1 MLRQITSRFV
11 SKWLILLV
19 DIGIVSASFTLASL
33 ARFNFEFNYVDPRL
47 FKYHLA
53 TVIFFRL
60 LGFLIFQ
67 SYSGIVRHTSLEDIK
82 SLLKA
87 LLFSSIMLM
96 IVSYIGHEYDIIEV
110 KIPYSILLIGFFIAM
125 FSLTV
130 SRFMVKSVYEKL
142 ISSYKE
148 EMPVIVYG
156 AGHLGR
162 ITKNSLYND
171 KKYRYKII
179 AYLDD
184 NPQLNG
190 KSIEGIPVH
199 NRRSELKNYIERQ
212 QLSYPKLE
220 LIFAVQSISPT
231 QRNLI
236 IDELLETSVPVRIL
250 PPIKQ
255 WMNGE
260 LRANQ
265 IHQVKIEDLLQRD
278 PIKLNDRLVS
288 EYLQGKVIMITGAA
302 GSIGSEIVRQS
313 LRFDPSRLILVD
325 QAESALYDVETELR
339 RLKKGNPDVK
349 VDFVLCNIS
358 NIARMEDLMA
368 SHRPDVIFHAA
379 AYKHVPLMESDP
391 YNALEVNVLGTC
403 GLADLALKYDVNRF
417 VFVSTDKAVN
427 PTNVMGASKRMAE
440 MYVQSLSLQ
449 QNKTRFITTRF
460 GNVLGSNGSVI
471 PLFKKQIEAGG
482 PVTVTDPDIIRYFM
496 TIPEACQLV
505 LEAGTMGKGGEIYVF
520 EMGEPVKILNLAKRM
535 IRLSGLEPEEDIQ
548 IKFTGLRP
556 GEKLFEELL
565 SDTEKTKPTHH
576 PKILIAH
583 VKPQSLDE
591 VSTAIAQLK
600 VMISKASAVELVR
613 FLKNIVPEYTSQNS
627 EFEALDSKANISSSE
642 EKSLIQKI

>member
-1 MLRQITSRFV
+1 MIRQITSRFV

-19 DIGIVSASFTLASL
+19 DVGIVAASFTLASL
-33 ARFNFEFNYVDPRL
+33 ARFNFEFTYVDPRL
-47 FKYHLA
+47 FKYHLSI
-53 TVIFFRL
+53 VLVFRL
-60 LGFLIFQ
+60 IGFLIFQ
-67 SYSGIVRHTSLEDIK
+67 SYSGIVRHTSLEDVK
-82 SLLKA
+82 SLFKA
-87 LLFSSIMLM
+87 LLFSSISLF
-96 IVSYIGHEYDIIEV
+96 ILSYIGHEMEITTLM
-110 KIPYSILLIGFFIAM
+110 IPYSILLIGFFIAM
-125 FSLTV
+125 FSLTI

-142 ISSYKE
+142 ISNYKE
-148 EMPVIVYG
+148 ELPVIVYG

-171 KKYRYKII
+171 KKYRYRII
-179 AYLDD
+179 AFLDD

-199 NRRSELKNYIERQ
+199 NRRNCLKEYIEKQ
-212 QLSYPKLE
+212 HSNYPKLE
-220 LIFAVQSISPT
+220 IVFAVQSISSAR
-231 QRNLI
+231 RNII

-260 LRANQ
+260 LRANEIQ
-265 IHQVKIEDLLQRD
+265 QVRIEDLLQRE

-288 EYLQGKVIMITGAA
+288 EYLQGKVILITGAA

-313 LRFDPSRLILVD
+313 LRFDPAHIILVD

-339 RLKKGNPDVK
+339 RLKKSCHNVK
-349 VDFVLCNIS
+349 IDFVLCNITNLS
-358 NIARMEDLMA
+358 RMEDLLKI
-368 SHRPDVIFHAA
+368 HKPNVIFHAA
-379 AYKHVPLMESDP
+379 AYKHVPLIESDP
-391 YNALEVNVLGTC
+391 FNALEVNVLGTC
-403 GLADLALKYDVNRF
+403 GLADLALKYNVSRF

-427 PTNVMGASKRMAE
+427 PTNVMGASKRVAE

-471 PLFKKQIEAGG
+471 PLFKKQIESGG
-482 PVTVTDPDIIRYFM
+482 PVTVTDPEIIRYFM

-535 IRLSGLEPEEDIQ
+535 IRLSGLEPDEDIQ

-565 SDTEKTKPTHH
+565 NDTEKTKPTHH
-576 PKILIAH
+576 PKILIAQ

-591 VSTAIAQLK
+591 ISLAISELKELIVTASPID
-600 VMISKASAVELVR
+600 LVR
-613 FLKNIVPEYTSQNS
+613 FLKSLVPEYTSQNS
-627 EFEALDSKANISSSE
+627 KFEVLDQNVNKTIAFE
-642 EKSLIQKI
+642 KKSLIQ